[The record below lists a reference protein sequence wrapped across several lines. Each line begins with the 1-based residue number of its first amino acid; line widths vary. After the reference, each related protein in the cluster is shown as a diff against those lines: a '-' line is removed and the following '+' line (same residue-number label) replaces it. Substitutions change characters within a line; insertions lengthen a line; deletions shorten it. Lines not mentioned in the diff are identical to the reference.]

1 MGDEVDYIPSWK
13 QEKKKDIPDV
23 DYKVQSAQLYWD
35 VKVKESPLQRLRYLD
50 ARLAQGA
57 TIDTLRVAELVR
69 EAGAKAVLSDPDAIG
84 LIRQLFG
91 EKGVQRL
98 KDRASTAQHQT
109 REPNMVADMA
119 HPLHQRGT
127 P

>member
-35 VKVKESPLQRLRYLD
+35 AKVKESPLQRLRYLD

-98 KDRASTAQHQT
+98 KDRASTEKHHPG
-109 REPNMVADMA
+109 EPNMVADMA
-119 HPLHQRGT
+119 DALHQRGT

>member
-1 MGDEVDYIPSWK
+1 MGDELYPTLKSSQP
-13 QEKKKDIPDV
+13 QEKKREIDV
-23 DYKVQSAQLYWD
+23 SSSQRMWD
-35 VKVKESPLQRLRYLD
+35 TLIRESPLNRLRYLD

-57 TIDTLRVAELVR
+57 TVDPNRVAELVR

-98 KDRASTAQHQT
+98 KDRASTEKHHEG
-109 REPNMVADMA
+109 EPNMVADMA
-119 HPLHQRGT
+119 DALHQRGT